1 MQLIESQIDSPIQ
14 TINILH
20 PIYHGMLQ
28 TSCGMSQTLS
38 DMSQMSHDMDL
49 EKIKKNKNVFV
60 NWLFLKPLLKFT
72 AIKNG

>member
-20 PIYHGMLQ
+20 PMHRGMLQ

-38 DMSQMSHDMDL
+38 DMSQMSHDMVL
-49 EKIKKNKNVFV
+49 EKIKKINVFV
-60 NWLFLKPLLKFT
+60 N
-72 AIKNG
+72 